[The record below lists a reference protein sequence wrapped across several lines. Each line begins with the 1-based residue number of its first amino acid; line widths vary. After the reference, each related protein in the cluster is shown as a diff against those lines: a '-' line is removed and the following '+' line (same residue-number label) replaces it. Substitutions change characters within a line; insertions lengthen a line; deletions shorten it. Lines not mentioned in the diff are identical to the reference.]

1 MQFFIHSS
9 QTDKW
14 LFEPAVDSKQIP
26 PKDKWTEEIQKAKK
40 FATPADAFKIS
51 RTLSTTAKAH
61 IVLFDGNQS
70 WNVSLSKA
78 I

>member
-14 LFEPAVDSKQIP
+14 LLEAACDAKQTP
-26 PKDKWTEEIQKAKK
+26 PKDKWTEEMQKAKR
-40 FATPADAFKIS
+40 FATPADALNTSK
-51 RTLSTTAKAH
+51 TLSTTAKAH
-61 IVLFDGNQS
+61 IVLFDGLQA

>member
-14 LFEPAVDSKQIP
+14 LLESTTDTKQIP
-26 PKDKWTEEIQKAKK
+26 PKDKWTEEMLKAKR
-40 FATPADAFKIS
+40 FANPAEALNTVK
-51 RTLSTTAKAH
+51 TLATTAKAH
-61 IVLFDGNQS
+61 IVLFDGHQS